1 MAYVTQD
8 QALRLSNRI
17 GKLEDSIVKNAGVLS
32 VILSEPQSFTND
44 TPAAVGFSPK
54 VIENGIIRGDTQT
67 GTFTASE
74 DCAVLIAY
82 QQEIAHSSVEDQY
95 HLDLYGNGE
104 FVENI
109 ASCRIPAGTTAT
121 AVFAA
126 SAMLSA
132 NVAYSLMIH
141 AGGMSGTHVP
151 KFQNAC
157 NRLSIMVTGCSGLV
171 GPQGRKGDKGDKGD
185 VGPPAPQVTA
195 EYSADGQ
202 NWHTVYAEG
211 DDYIRFSA
219 DGGNTWGGAVYIR
232 GRQGPQG
239 VPGEGVPAGG
249 AAGQVLSKRTA
260 GDYDTQWADAA
271 PVVAPAVDN
280 ANDDSENETIKVWEG
295 TQAEYDALALYSDDT
310 LYFIKDEQM
319 TPTIP
324 FTLDSMPVGFNMPW
338 WSDTLPSSKYM
349 FMEGQSLEGY
359 PYAQA
364 VFGDS
369 LPDLRGRVL
378 VHKSADTEFNAIKKT
393 GGEKAHTLTVSEI
406 PDMDI
411 VIGGTKVSWNK
422 TQTGTDRRVN
432 IYSTGASYAE
442 NWGGGFEMFGDGGGL
457 SHNNLQP
464 YIVCRYIAKVI
475 P

>member
-17 GKLEDSIVKNAGVLS
+17 GKLEGSIVKNAGVLS
-32 VILSEPQSFTND
+32 VILSAPESFTND
-44 TPAAVGFSPK
+44 TPAAVKFSSK
-54 VIENGIIRGDTQT
+54 VIESGIIRGDTQT
-67 GTFTASE
+67 GTFASSE

-82 QQEIAHSSVEDQY
+82 QQEIAHSNVEDQY

-104 FVENI
+104 LVENI
-109 ASCRIPAGTTAT
+109 ASCRIPAGMTAT

-151 KFQNAC
+151 KYQNAC

-185 VGPPAPQVTA
+185 IGPSAPQVKA

-202 NWHTVYAEG
+202 SWHAVYAEG

-239 VPGEGVPAGG
+239 IPGEGVPAGG

-260 GDYDTQWADAA
+260 EDYDTQWADAA

-280 ANDDSENETIKVWEG
+280 ANDGSENETIKVWEG
-295 TQAEYDALALYSDDT
+295 TQAEYDALTSYSDDT
-310 LYFIKDEQM
+310 LYVIKDE
-319 TPTIP
+319 TPPTIP

-349 FMEGQSLEGY
+349 FMEGQSLIGY

-364 VFGDS
+364 VFGDY
-369 LPDLRGRVL
+369 LPDLRGRVM
-378 VHKSADTEFNAIKKT
+378 VHKSTDTEFDTIKET
-393 GGEKAHTLTVSEI
+393 GGEKYVTLAASHI
-406 PDMDI
+406 PDLDV
-411 VIGGTKVSWNK
+411 VIDGTRVSWNK
-422 TQTGTDRRVN
+422 TQTGSDRRVN
-432 IYSTGASYAE
+432 IYPTGASYAE
-442 NWGGGFEMFGDGGGL
+442 DWGGGYEMFADGGGQP
-457 SHNNLQP
+457 HNNLQP